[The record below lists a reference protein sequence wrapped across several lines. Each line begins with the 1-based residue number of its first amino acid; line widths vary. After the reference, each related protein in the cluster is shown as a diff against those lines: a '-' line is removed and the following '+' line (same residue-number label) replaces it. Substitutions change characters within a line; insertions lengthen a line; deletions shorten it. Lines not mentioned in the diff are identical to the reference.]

1 MLSKLVLEKTFES
14 SLDCREIKLVNP
26 KGNQPWRF
34 IGRTGTE
41 AEVPI
46 LWPRDAKT
54 QLIGKDRD
62 VGKDWRWEEKR
73 MTGWTGWMP
82 SPTQWTRVWA
92 NSGRQ
97 WKTAKSGLLQFMG
110 SQRVRI
116 NWATE
121 QQQQCIVTRIQ
132 IKHVDKTLRGMG
144 EHRKKQPL
152 WAGGSRKI
160 SQRTGELVGTPRGE
174 EGLSGC
180 HELCRA
186 ENQAT
191 CQSVSIQGSFWRR
204 NTF

>member
-1 MLSKLVLEKTFES
+1 MHHRDLSPKEITVYRKVYEFGTTECWGIMLIIALIDLKSCTYLQPLPFGFLNQQNGS
-14 SLDCREIKLVNP
+14 YY
-26 KGNQPWRF
+26 KGWKAGGEGDNR
-34 IGRTGTE
+34 R
-41 AEVPI
+41 
-46 LWPRDAKT
+46 RY
-54 QLIGKDRD
+54 
-62 VGKDWRWEEKR
+62 
-73 MTGWTGWMP
+73 GWMA
-82 SPTQWTRVWA
+82 SLTQWTRVWA